1 MQEELNCV
9 QCEHWCGTT
18 ADKNRIRV
26 SCYNHIDNCQC
37 NCNSLFLL
45 SWLKP
50 CLCMC
55 NVSSNATKT
64 LRFKPY
70 IWYLNRILYTYT
82 SALVYMKLNAI
93 VLSNREMVCWLLSKC
108 SCVCVFVF
116 LYILRNE
123 MNHLPL
129 SCDWYSKFSYK
140 NMKHGYMRTIDTHS
154 LHGFRV
160 NECACVCRCASLYS
174 SNNEINVEE

>member
-108 SCVCVFVF
+108 SCVCVCLCFSIFYETKWTICHFHATDTRNSAIRIWNMVTCAQSTHILYTVPVWMSVFV
-116 LYILRNE
+116 
-123 MNHLPL
+123 
-129 SCDWYSKFSYK
+129 
-140 NMKHGYMRTIDTHS
+140 
-154 LHGFRV
+154 
-160 NECACVCRCASLYS
+160 CVDVHRCIRL
-174 SNNEINVEE
+174 ITK